1 LRTIQTRERCSRAPR
16 ASHDGLE
23 GNGRMQTAN
32 DTEQRRDEPCHAEH
46 RRHADLVARYRR
58 TRSLALRNQL
68 IEWHRGQV
76 EAIARR
82 IAVRVPRSV
91 DVQDLVH
98 AGIWGLMQALES
110 FDPRRGTP
118 FTAFMRLRAHGA
130 MLDELRHMDY
140 LPRLFRQRQRA
151 LASAQ
156 LRLSERLGRDPSD
169 AELAQ
174 ELGVTESNLRR
185 RFCLLR
191 AGADRRVPAEDGDAE
206 DGPGRDGVDALTDEQ
221 SEPPLESLHRRELL
235 EHIERTLQP
244 IEWSVLRMHYLEGL
258 SGKDVA
264 RKLRLSA
271 ARICQIHVR
280 VLERLK
286 GRLAASNG

>member
-1 LRTIQTRERCSRAPR
+1 
-16 ASHDGLE
+16 
-23 GNGRMQTAN
+23 MQTAEETQ
-32 DTEQRRDEPCHAEH
+32 DQ
-46 RRHADLVARYRR
+46 RRHADLLARYRR
-58 TRSLALRNQL
+58 TRSLPLRNQL

-82 IAVRVPRSV
+82 IAVRVPRTV

-110 FDPRRGTP
+110 YDAGRGTP
-118 FTAFMRLRAHGA
+118 FTAYMRLRAHGA

-174 ELGVTESNLRR
+174 ELGVTETNLRR
-185 RFCLLR
+185 RFCLWN
-191 AGADRRVPAEDGDAE
+191 ASDDRRLGSAELDGEDGAA
-206 DGPGRDGVDALTDEQ
+206 RDGVDALTDEQ

-235 EHIERTLQP
+235 EHIERTLP
-244 IEWSVLRMHYLEGL
+244 PLEWSVLRMHYLEGM

-286 GRLAASNG
+286 GRLAASDG